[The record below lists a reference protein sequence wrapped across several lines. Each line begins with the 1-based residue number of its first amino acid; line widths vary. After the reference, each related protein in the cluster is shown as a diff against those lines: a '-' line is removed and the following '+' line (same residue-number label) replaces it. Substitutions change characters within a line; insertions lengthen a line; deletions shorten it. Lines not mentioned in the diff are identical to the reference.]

1 MIKLKHLLKENV
13 DKFKQGIASLYKEY
27 QEQLK
32 VMYGPDGIETR
43 YAAASVTHMGSFGS
57 FDSSRKVTSPEMDK
71 IAQERKALMG
81 EMSELGSKIRD
92 LYQQLEDAG
101 ESTLVKQMRDY
112 QAKETEKFVLK
123 VADEAEQKLI
133 DDSKNNITKLR
144 VDQQK
149 AIDDLEKE
157 MKSNSEKYQADYRK
171 WLQGPQDT
179 PPPHPPTL
187 STKK

>member
-1 MIKLKHLLKENV
+1 MIKLKCLLKENV
-13 DKFKQGIASLYKEY
+13 DKLKQDIASLYKEY
-27 QEQLK
+27 HKLLAQ
-32 VMYGPDGIETR
+32 MYGSDGTETR
-43 YAAASVTHMGSFGS
+43 MAVELVRHLGTQSTLQKPATL
-57 FDSSRKVTSPEMDK
+57 TSPEFDK
-71 IAQERKALMG
+71 ARQENKDLMKKMG
-81 EMSELGSKIRD
+81 ELGSKMRA

-123 VADEAEQKLI
+123 VADEAEQKVI

-149 AIDDLEKE
+149 AVDDLEKE